1 MTQSAQRIPTSAV
14 ILITTRGL
22 SGIGS
27 TLTSFGLDV
36 WVYQMTGSYSTFV
49 MLAILTSLP
58 VLLFAPFAGV
68 LTDRF
73 DKKTLLITADLVSC
87 VAVAMSL
94 IMYLSG
100 TLSVPTVAC
109 TVLLLA
115 VASELRWSSMS
126 VMFSQLLPKE
136 LLGRVNG
143 IQQAFRGINVMLGPL
158 LGAVGINLLG
168 LSVLLSVNLLTYA
181 LSLAAWFIVRVN
193 TRSSPSYAGQAPSG
207 FLEELTYGFRWVW
220 QQPGLRR
227 LLMFFMIVNI
237 GVSIFTTAFSPYI
250 LSFSSNTTLGAS
262 LGVLGGGAFL
272 SGLWLSKRYPASMT
286 NEGGILIGTLLFGLA
301 MCLWGMLRQPVLL
314 LPLAFVIGVLET
326 VIMSASNTAWQVHV
340 PAEIQGKVFA
350 VRTVTAFGLAP
361 LALLCSVPLAERVFH
376 PLLEQSGPVATTVW
390 GAAPVGPLGMMISVL
405 GVGVAA
411 CAIGLRLRGGL
422 QLAPIASDAKV
433 N

>member
-237 GVSIFTTAFSPYI
+237 GPRF
-250 LSFSSNTTLGAS
+250 
-262 LGVLGGGAFL
+262 
-272 SGLWLSKRYPASMT
+272 
-286 NEGGILIGTLLFGLA
+286 
-301 MCLWGMLRQPVLL
+301 
-314 LPLAFVIGVLET
+314 
-326 VIMSASNTAWQVHV
+326 
-340 PAEIQGKVFA
+340 
-350 VRTVTAFGLAP
+350 
-361 LALLCSVPLAERVFH
+361 
-376 PLLEQSGPVATTVW
+376 
-390 GAAPVGPLGMMISVL
+390 
-405 GVGVAA
+405 
-411 CAIGLRLRGGL
+411 
-422 QLAPIASDAKV
+422 
-433 N
+433 